1 MPEISNI
8 VSSLES
14 LGLSNYESKAYTGLL
29 AENPVTGYQL
39 SKVSGVPRSRIY
51 ETLEKLYSKGLVQV
65 QDSEPKLYT
74 PIDIEEFFNKVKLDI
89 LNNMKS
95 LRSDLEQLES
105 SKGIQPGIWNVE
117 GRKNILA
124 KANYLIKSAENNIL
138 ICAWNDDLK
147 ELQIPLEES
156 LKKSINLNII
166 TFGNFE
172 IEEFTKVYPQFKDID
187 LKSDCRDF
195 TLITDKDTVF
205 LGATMPLETCKAI
218 LTQEPSLV
226 YIAREYLMMKV
237 ALGKMLDSIP
247 DDIRKGFDS
256 FYNIPAE

>member
-8 VSSLES
+8 VASLES
-14 LGLSNYESKAYTGLL
+14 LGLSNYEAKAYTGLL
-29 AENPVTGYQL
+29 SENPVTGYKL

-51 ETLEKLYSKGLVQV
+51 ETLEKLYSKGLVLI
-65 QDSEPKLYT
+65 QDSEPKNYT
-74 PIDIEEFFNKVKLDI
+74 PIAVEEFFNKVKLDI
-89 LNNMKS
+89 LTNMKT
-95 LRSDLEQLES
+95 LRADLEELGS
-105 SKGIQPGIWNVE
+105 SKGIQPGIWNIQ

-124 KANYLIKSAENNIL
+124 KADYLIKNAENSIL

-147 ELQIPLEES
+147 ELQIPLEEA
-156 LKKSINLNII
+156 LKNGNNLNII
-166 TFGNFE
+166 TFGSFE
-172 IEEFTKVYPQFKDID
+172 LEGFDKVYPQFRDID

-195 TLITDKDTVF
+195 TMIIDKNEVF
-205 LGATMPLETCKAI
+205 YGATMPFETCKAVI
-218 LTQEPSLV
+218 TQETSLV

-256 FYNIPAE
+256 FYNIQKE